1 MAVSIW
7 EGSKA
12 QDLIEAITNTQKVDK
27 QQGTG
32 SAGKALIVGSDGLVV
47 TGDAISGSVKT
58 ALLKCFRHVAW
69 IDDHGQDYYDE
80 LEVALN
86 NGSEPEPEPEWGTDY
101 TWLYRADRDG
111 LLSTN
116 DNISEVVQQGTTP
129 AETVSNNVL
138 NVQVTNGAQIYKINP
153 LDSSNAILKAKVRF
167 NELPSSTAPNGFRM
181 QVSNGTT
188 GAQIFAFKLSGA
200 NGYSLRT
207 NLGGDTQQ
215 IVLDNIALNQWYIIS
230 CELRNG
236 KQIITVD
243 DNATE
248 YNALSAYACTE
259 NRIIVQD
266 TTEAGTDVDV
276 AWVTFKDNDTI

>member
-12 QDLIEAITNTQKVDK
+12 QALIDAIANTQKVDK
-27 QQGTG
+27 QQGTE
-32 SAGKALIVGSDGLVV
+32 SAGKALIIGNDGLVV
-47 TGDAISGSVKT
+47 PGDAISGSVKT

-80 LEVALN
+80 LEAALN
-86 NGSEPEPEPEWGTDY
+86 NGSEPEPDPEWGTDY

-111 LLSTN
+111 VLSTN
-116 DNISEVVQQGTTP
+116 ENITAVAQQGTP
-129 AETVSNNVL
+129 SETVSDNVL

-188 GAQIFAFKLSGA
+188 GAQIYAFKLSSA

-207 NLGGDTQQ
+207 NTGDTQQ

-236 KQIITVD
+236 KQIITVN

-248 YNALSAYACTE
+248 YNALSSYACTE
-259 NRIIVQD
+259 SRIIVQD
-266 TTEAGTDVDV
+266 TTGTGTDVDV
-276 AWVTFKDNDTI
+276 AWVTFKDNDTV

>member
-7 EGSKA
+7 EGRKA
-12 QDLIEAITNTQKVDK
+12 QDLIDAITNTQKVDK

-32 SAGKALIVGSDGLVV
+32 NAGKALIVGSDGLVV

-80 LEVALN
+80 LEAALN
-86 NGSEPEPEPEWGTDY
+86 NGSEPEPDPEWGTDY
-101 TWLYRADRDG
+101 TWLYRADLDG
-111 LLSTN
+111 VLSTN
-116 DNISEVVQQGTTP
+116 ENITAVAQQGTP
-129 AETVSNNVL
+129 SETVSDNVL

-188 GAQIFAFKLSGA
+188 GAQIFAFKNSNA
-200 NGYSLRT
+200 NVYSLRT
-207 NLGGDTQQ
+207 NTGDTQQ

-243 DNATE
+243 DNVTE
-248 YNALSAYACTE
+248 YNVLSLYACTE
-259 NRIIVQD
+259 SRIIVQD
-266 TTEAGTDVDV
+266 AAGTGTDVDV
-276 AWVTFKDNDTI
+276 AWVTFKDNDTV